1 MCSRRL
7 IKQRT
12 CLVIKTLQREASHA
26 DVPLGIRS
34 VFKETHTFQPCVEG
48 KVEVVDF
55 IPRFFITHSHTLYR
69 GWEGEEGV
77 CELGEPGGTVLAKL
91 GALLSLS
98 TPSPLCDRF
107 PRELTPSLRNYSQP
121 WQKAGDACAKTRDGA
136 GAGRLKLPLP
146 SARHHKGGGE
156 IALIFLAI

>member
-7 IKQRT
+7 IKRRT

-55 IPRFFITHSHTLYR
+55 IPRFFITHSQHTQQ
-69 GWEGEEGV
+69 GV
-77 CELGEPGGTVLAKL
+77 GGMVL
-91 GALLSLS
+91 
-98 TPSPLCDRF
+98 
-107 PRELTPSLRNYSQP
+107 
-121 WQKAGDACAKTRDGA
+121 
-136 GAGRLKLPLP
+136 
-146 SARHHKGGGE
+146 
-156 IALIFLAI
+156 